1 MTDLTSPTV
10 PGHEAASVVS
20 VVEALETAGRLVH
33 VETLAERLPTVAALE
48 RPLPEQIAHLV
59 PPGGLWKH
67 QARAVDLLRNRQSTV
82 IATPTA
88 SGKSRCYQI
97 PIAESVV
104 TGIRSGTSLLLY
116 PTKALAQDQLR
127 AFGDLEIPGLKAAT
141 YDGDA
146 TRKDRTWARDNANVV
161 LTNPE
166 MLHHALLPH
175 HPKWATFFRRL
186 DFVVIDELH
195 VLRGVFGSNVAHLLR
210 RLRRVCELY
219 GSDPTFVFCSAT
231 IGQPDALAAEL
242 SQQTVTAI
250 TDDASPAATRHVA
263 IVQPATIDEATGSRQ
278 SPATAAIEMLTQM
291 IEAGLRTICFCPSR
305 AMTERVAAGV
315 ARSLPPE
322 LSDTVRPY
330 RSGYLASERREIEED
345 IAAGSV
351 RLIVATSAL
360 ELGVDI
366 GGLDASVICGFPG
379 TIASLWQQIGRA
391 GRSQQDSLAVI
402 VAGEDQLDQWFV
414 HHPKD
419 LFERSP
425 EPAVINVANTVI
437 ADPHLGC
444 AAYEYPLTWRDDR
457 WWPDLDDTVRR
468 LVQADD
474 LRIRPGRQRVPRA
487 VWGGR
492 GMPFNRV
499 GLRSGSSGEVAIV
512 DQFDELIGTV
522 ELDRAASRV
531 HPGAIY
537 LHRGRAWK
545 VTSLD
550 LVARRAVVQPD
561 DGTSWTM
568 TRSSIDIEVLGERD
582 AKPVGRST
590 LHVGDVKVTTS
601 VTGYGRYEPGSK
613 QAVEE
618 HDLDLPPQELV
629 TTAIWYDWQPDAIR
643 LSGVAD
649 HQLPGALHAAEHTA
663 IGILPLFA
671 ICDRWDVGGVS
682 IAAAPQSGLPTVF
695 IYDGYA
701 GGAGVAELAFDASDR
716 HLAATIDVLD
726 HCPCDAGCPSCVQ
739 SPKCGNGNEP
749 LDKHAALALLH
760 TTVGFDE
767 PF

>member
-1 MTDLTSPTV
+1 MTTIDTGAAT
-10 PGHEAASVVS
+10 AASLID
-20 VVEALETAGRLVH
+20 ALDVTGRLVH
-33 VETLAERLPTVAALE
+33 IETLPERLPTIAPLA
-48 RPLPEQIAHLV
+48 RPLPGAIAHLE

-67 QARAVDLLRNRQSTV
+67 QAQAVDLLRDHRSVV

-104 TGIRSGTSLLLY
+104 TGLRSGTSLLIY

-127 AFGDLEIPGLKAAT
+127 AFGDLDIPGLLAMA

-146 TRKDRTWARDNANVV
+146 TRKERAWARDNANVV

-186 DFVVIDELH
+186 DYVVIDELH

-219 GSDPTFVFCSAT
+219 GSSPTFVFCSAT
-231 IGQPDALAAEL
+231 IGEPDVLASAL
-242 SQQTVTAI
+242 SGGSVTAI
-250 TDDASPAATRHVA
+250 TNDASPAGVRHVA
-263 IVQPATIDEATGSRQ
+263 IVQPATINEATGTRQ
-278 SPATAAIEMLTQM
+278 SPATEAIAVLTKLTL
-291 IEAGLRTICFCPSR
+291 AGQRTICFCPSR

-315 ARSLPPE
+315 ARSLPPD
-322 LSDTVRPY
+322 LADTVRPY
-330 RSGYLASERREIEED
+330 RSGYLAAERREIEDEV
-345 IAAGSV
+345 AEGKV
-351 RLIVATSAL
+351 RVIVATSAL

-366 GGLDASVICGFPG
+366 GGLDATVLCGFPG

-391 GRSQQDSLAVI
+391 GRSQQESVAVI
-402 VAGEDQLDQWFV
+402 IAGDDQLDQWFV

-425 EPAVINVANTVI
+425 EPAVINSANIVV
-437 ADPHLGC
+437 ADPHLAC

-457 WWPDLDDTVRR
+457 WWPDLDDSVRR
-468 LVQADD
+468 LVQADE

-492 GMPFNRV
+492 GMPFHRV
-499 GLRSGSSGEVAIV
+499 GLRSGSRGEVAIV
-512 DQFDELIGTV
+512 DRHDTVIGTV
-522 ELDRAASRV
+522 ELDRAAARV

-537 LHRGRAWK
+537 LHRGQAWQ
-545 VTSLD
+545 VCELD
-550 LVARRAVVQPD
+550 LEARRAIVEPN
-561 DGTSWTM
+561 DGTQYTQ
-568 TRSSIDIEVLGERD
+568 TRTTIDIDVTDTRQR
-582 AKPVGRST
+582 KSVGRST
-590 LHVGDVKVTTS
+590 LSLGDVKVTTR
-601 VTGYGRYEPGSK
+601 VTGYHRFEQGSATAIEK
-613 QAVEE
+613 C
-618 HDLDLPPQELV
+618 DLDLPPQELL
-629 TTAIWYDWQPDAIR
+629 TTSIWYEWAPEIIR
-643 LSGVAD
+643 LAGIPE
-649 HQLPGALHAAEHTA
+649 HHLPGALHAAEHTA

-682 IAAAPQSGLPTVF
+682 IAVASHSGLPTVF
-695 IYDGYA
+695 IYDGFA
-701 GGAGVAELAFDASDR
+701 GGAGVAELAFEAADR
-716 HLAATIDVLD
+716 HLGATLDVLD

-760 TTVGFDE
+760 TTLGFDE